1 MKGTRTPV
9 RDLAHGKH
17 PRYVCTRCGII
28 RAYRATRGKPALCRD
43 CTDVEELLQVPA

>member
-17 PRYVCTRCGII
+17 PRYVCSRCGII
-28 RAYRATRGKPALCRD
+28 RSYKADRVRPLLCRD
-43 CTDVEELLQVPA
+43 CVDVEALQVPA